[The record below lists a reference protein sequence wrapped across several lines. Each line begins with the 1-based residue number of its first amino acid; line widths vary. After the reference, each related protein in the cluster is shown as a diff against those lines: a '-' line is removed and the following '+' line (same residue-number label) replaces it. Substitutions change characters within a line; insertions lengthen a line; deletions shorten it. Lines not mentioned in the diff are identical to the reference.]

1 MKLQYGQIK
10 RKRNEIDSFAF
21 DILPNNPGYN
31 KIKLLTTLIKV
42 VNTHTG
48 VVEFDGRIL
57 MPDDSM
63 DENGAFGKSFV
74 CEGEL
79 GYLNDSCQRH
89 GEYNDMTIAAFF
101 RVMVNNHNEEIKSD
115 PINKRF
121 EVGRV
126 TVTNS
131 TDNVY
136 RYLNY
141 DSTLDNL
148 FDKLVDRLGGELRV
162 RKEKGVRY
170 LDYLAIIE
178 ERKSTPI
185 KLAKNL
191 KSIQRQVDPT
201 DIITRLVPL
210 GMRIESEDEDAVDA
224 SQARLTIAEVNNGVD
239 YIEDEEAKRIFGV
252 MARNQVWDDITL
264 PQNLIR
270 TGREYLR
277 DNNRV
282 RTKYVLSAVD
292 LALIGL
298 DTDTFEVGYS
308 YYVDNSVMGIQEWL
322 RVVGKTIDIIEPNVS
337 SLEIGDQFKTAS
349 QYQSEQNRARRSLV
363 ELENTVVRQ
372 SQNIGVLRKELAGV
386 NVAMETI
393 EITLR
398 ESDLPALNAAVKQL
412 EDALSDLN
420 EALGDLPVYGP
431 VTYETNGLMLSED
444 KIKLDTMRN
453 YEPATETMDGLFP
466 AIDKAK
472 LDRIIATVPVNLD
485 DVLSKLE
492 ELEERLNG

>member
-1 MKLQYGQIK
+1 
-10 RKRNEIDSFAF
+10 
-21 DILPNNPGYN
+21 
-31 KIKLLTTLIKV
+31 
-42 VNTHTG
+42 
-48 VVEFDGRIL
+48 

-101 RVMVNNHNEEIKSD
+101 KVMVDQHNREIAND

-126 TVTNS
+126 TVTNN

-141 DSTLDNL
+141 DSTLDNI
-148 FDKLVDRLGGELRV
+148 FDKLVDRLGGELKV
-162 RKEKGVRY
+162 RKENGIRY
-170 LDYLAIIE
+170 LDYLAVTE
-178 ERKSTPI
+178 DRKSTEI

-191 KSIQRQVDPT
+191 QSIQRQVDPT
-201 DIITRLVPL
+201 EVITRLVPL
-210 GMRIESEDEDAVDA
+210 GMRIESEDEEAIDA

-239 YIEDEEAKRIFGV
+239 YIEDEEAKRIFGIIT
-252 MARNQVWDDITL
+252 RNNVWDDITL
-264 PQNLIR
+264 PPNLIR

-282 RTKYVLSAVD
+282 RTKYVISAVD

-298 DTDTFEVGYS
+298 DTDTFEVGYY
-308 YYVDNSVMGIQEWL
+308 YYVENAVMGIQEWL
-322 RVVGKTIDIIEPNVS
+322 RVVGKTIDVVNPNVS

-349 QYQSEQNRARRSLV
+349 QFQSEQNRAQRNVV
-363 ELENTVVRQ
+363 ELETTVARQ
-372 SQNIGVLRKELAGV
+372 SQSIGVLRKELTGV
-386 NVAMETI
+386 NSAMETI
-393 EITLR
+393 ELTLR
-398 ESDLPALNAAVKQL
+398 ESDLPALNTAVKQL
-412 EDALSDLN
+412 EEALENLN
-420 EALGDLPVYGP
+420 EAIEDLPVYDV
-431 VTYETNGLMLSED
+431 VTYDRNGLMISTD
-444 KIKLDTMRN
+444 KAKLDTLQN

-466 AIDKAK
+466 APDKAK
-472 LDRIIATVPVNLD
+472 LDRITVTAPVNMDEL
-485 DVLSKLE
+485 LRRLE
-492 ELEERLNG
+492 EVEGRLNG